1 MSNAISKIT
10 GVVKNWWAFLII
22 GILLLIGSFYM
33 FSSPV
38 ESFVGLASFFSA
50 LIFVSGLFT
59 VFFALTNRED
69 IDNFGLF
76 LAGGILDV
84 IMGFILLK
92 YPGLTVVLFSLFV
105 GFWLLFRGIG
115 TISIAF
121 KMKKEEDSN
130 WGWILL
136 FGILTTIFAFMA
148 IVNPLI
154 GASYLVYTLALAF
167 LFLGIAN
174 IALALRLRKV
184 KGNVKGAV
192 EDVKEKLSS

>member
-1 MSNAISKIT
+1 M
-10 GVVKNWWAFLII
+10 II

-33 FSSPV
+33 FSSPA

-92 YPGLTVVLFSLFV
+92 YPGLTIVLFSLFV
-105 GFWLLFRGIG
+105 GFWLMFRGIS
-115 TISIAF
+115 TISISF
-121 KMKKEEDSN
+121 KMKKEGDEN
-130 WGWILL
+130 WGWILF
-136 FGILTTIFAFMA
+136 FGILITLFAFMA
-148 IVNPLI
+148 IIDPMI
-154 GASYLVYTLALAF
+154 GASYLVYTLALAL

-184 KGNVKGAV
+184 KVGVKGAV
-192 EDVKEKLSS
+192 DEIKEKLSS

>member
-1 MSNAISKIT
+1 MSNAISKISGT
-10 GVVKNWWAFLII
+10 IKNWWAFLII

-33 FSSPV
+33 FSSPA

-92 YPGLTVVLFSLFV
+92 YPGLTMVLFSLFV
-105 GFWLLFRGIG
+105 GFWLMFRGIG
-115 TISIAF
+115 TISISF
-121 KMKKEEDSN
+121 KMKKEGDEN
-130 WGWILL
+130 WGWILF
-136 FGILTTIFAFMA
+136 FGILITLFAFMA
-148 IVNPLI
+148 IIDPMI
-154 GASYLVYTLALAF
+154 GASYLVYTLALAL

-184 KGNVKGAV
+184 KVGVKGAV
-192 EDVKEKLSS
+192 KEIKEKLSS